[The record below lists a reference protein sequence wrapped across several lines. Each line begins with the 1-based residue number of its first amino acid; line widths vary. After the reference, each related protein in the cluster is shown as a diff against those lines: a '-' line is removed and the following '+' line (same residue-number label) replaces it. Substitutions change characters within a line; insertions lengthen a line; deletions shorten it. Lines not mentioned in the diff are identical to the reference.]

1 MLTEGLLARRRVGSG
16 AERSLACWRDDK
28 SAAGRTTVLA
38 HWRDVESAAGQTMP
52 LARLCVGDASSK
64 CKEAG
69 GAQDCIFHDGDDD
82 EDGGSCRGPFSRTP
96 WKGWGRG
103 WTASL
108 ILCSLTR
115 WRPWEEERLG
125 RLESRT
131 SSSTKAHMVAAVC
144 IVVAVVLRGGGG
156 GLKK

>member
-1 MLTEGLLARRRVGSG
+1 M
-16 AERSLACWRDDK
+16 
-28 SAAGRTTVLA
+28 TVLA
-38 HWRDVESAAGQTMP
+38 HWRDVELAAGQTMP

-131 SSSTKAHMVAAVC
+131 SSSTKAHMAAVC
-144 IVVAVVLRGGGG
+144 IVVAVVLGGGG
-156 GLKK
+156 GGGGVKNVCRG